1 VYVSCRGG
9 SFDNGDADVGD
20 FGAPKADM
28 KDSTMQGI
36 RGARDM
42 VRSTCRTSR
51 TTHCDCF
58 ISNLSPMKAAGNLLP
73 NGERESECRG

>member
-20 FGAPKADM
+20 FGAPKVDM

-36 RGARDM
+36 RGA
-42 VRSTCRTSR
+42 
-51 TTHCDCF
+51 
-58 ISNLSPMKAAGNLLP
+58 
-73 NGERESECRG
+73 